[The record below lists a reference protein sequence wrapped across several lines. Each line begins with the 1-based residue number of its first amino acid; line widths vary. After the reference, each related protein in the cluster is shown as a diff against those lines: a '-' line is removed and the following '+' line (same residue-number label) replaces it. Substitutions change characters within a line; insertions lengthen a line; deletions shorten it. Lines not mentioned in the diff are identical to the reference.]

1 VSSLVADSWDAEYRA
16 GRYLHTRQDGFV
28 DDILAAVARPSVPR
42 GRGLYIGCGNGR
54 NYIPLVNGGLDLV
67 GLDVSAAAIQQLAAK
82 LPERAHDLVIG
93 SVSDLPIDAAYSVV
107 IGIQV
112 FQHGDEAQTHEH
124 VLSALGRLVPGGIFC
139 LRVNAVGT
147 DILHRY
153 RLLETNT
160 YGGLTVEYETGPKT
174 GLAIHF
180 FAELELS
187 HLLRGLEPVMPMRL
201 DSTLRTPPESGRW
214 LQWEGIWRHAG
225 SAGDLGPIP
234 PRYR

>member
-1 VSSLVADSWDAEYRA
+1 MTSPVADSWDAEYRA
-16 GRYLHTRQDGFV
+16 GRYRDTRHDGFV
-28 DDILAAVARPSVPR
+28 DDILAAVAHQSLPR

-67 GLDVSAAAIQQLAAK
+67 GLDVSAAAIEQLAARV
-82 LPERAHDLVIG
+82 PERAHDLVIG
-93 SVSDLPIDAAYSVV
+93 SVSDLPIDATFSVV

-124 VLSALGRLVPGGIFC
+124 VLSAIARLVPGGIFC

-147 DILHRY
+147 DILYRY
-153 RLLETNT
+153 RLLESNT
-160 YGGLTVEYETGPKT
+160 DGGFTVEYETGPKT

-180 FAELELS
+180 FAEFELS

-201 DSTLRTPPESGRW
+201 DATVRTPPESGRW
-214 LQWEGIWRHAG
+214 LQWEGIWRHSG
-225 SAGDLGPIP
+225 SAEGLEPIP